1 MLFIQALR
9 SLPLVMVTCG
19 MRCLNSLMS
28 LLLSQVPQCRCKPV
42 HPLRQ
47 WQSRGQ
53 LRRQTLLSLHRS
65 HLWAPSMLTYGGAV
79 SCTAWSLAPQLGQT
93 QLPALKLA
101 FALHIELTTTL
112 CAWRL
117 AGSTEDT
124 SRMFGVRVVT
134 YHYGGA
140 PGSTRLLRW
149 VSSGHQLKEAPGT
162 FEIAAVS
169 LHKSTFLPSDACAY
183 LSTGNKLRDINMQEV
198 QYLILA
204 VVCSLSLGSK
214 IPLDMALDAV
224 DDMYDGCSKDAL
236 NKFVLSD
243 LLQEEMNQSI
253 IFQKAWHQSQS
264 ACPKLIPGG
273 LKQHTTALLTIASDD
288 DSFRKTLNNAVFTD
302 GANSTIYEEHFNYK
316 SIHFLLMDSLRL
328 LHTAEE
334 FRVEDVRT
342 VKEDEDLSYHLIVLK
357 HSKLKSEHNC
367 YVFSRSPDFNFHC
380 FFLALLS
387 PFFLFMS

>member
-1 MLFIQALR
+1 
-9 SLPLVMVTCG
+9 
-19 MRCLNSLMS
+19 
-28 LLLSQVPQCRCKPV
+28 
-42 HPLRQ
+42 
-47 WQSRGQ
+47 
-53 LRRQTLLSLHRS
+53 
-65 HLWAPSMLTYGGAV
+65 
-79 SCTAWSLAPQLGQT
+79 
-93 QLPALKLA
+93 
-101 FALHIELTTTL
+101 
-112 CAWRL
+112 
-117 AGSTEDT
+117 
-124 SRMFGVRVVT
+124 
-134 YHYGGA
+134 
-140 PGSTRLLRW
+140 
-149 VSSGHQLKEAPGT
+149 
-162 FEIAAVS
+162 
-169 LHKSTFLPSDACAY
+169 
-183 LSTGNKLRDINMQEV
+183 MQEV

-328 LHTAEE
+328 LHTGQNVCTTVYAFSDFDFSAVKGSTVRLGRFTIGYPSLQILKKRDIDDEVILSITSCFFANLGENICIEEPSILLSPAEE